1 MLLKFTQVIQQNCCQ
16 PGRKFKKSF
25 CAVDRLRCQ
34 LELSK
39 SETSQFRSDLV
50 FDIVNYVHV
59 IFLHGGLMLFWDIW
73 RVQTSV
79 LLNFYARIVPMLA
92 TSFQLIT
99 RLRPD
104 CFTFCNTCHVI
115 SLYWYFKNCQLKMYC
130 ECYNAQL
137 FITFK
142 WEQILQTRSHIMM
155 KSQHNSVL
163 HAFSVPDWSEMCR
176 VVGVLTVL
184 LLLPTQYTAGEIFKM
199 WCQEFN
205 KYLLANI
212 YIDIDIT
219 LLISDM
225 DFLYQFNLRLHNFE
239 GFFSNVEKKKIQKLA
254 GLWLVGEV
262 VNHHDHV
269 GLYGSKVA
277 EGCSAFQRRSC

>member
-1 MLLKFTQVIQQNCCQ
+1 
-16 PGRKFKKSF
+16 
-25 CAVDRLRCQ
+25 
-34 LELSK
+34 
-39 SETSQFRSDLV
+39 
-50 FDIVNYVHV
+50 
-59 IFLHGGLMLFWDIW
+59 
-73 RVQTSV
+73 
-79 LLNFYARIVPMLA
+79 
-92 TSFQLIT
+92 
-99 RLRPD
+99 
-104 CFTFCNTCHVI
+104 
-115 SLYWYFKNCQLKMYC
+115 MYC
-130 ECYNAQL
+130 ECYNTQL

-163 HAFSVPDWSEMCR
+163 HAFSVPHWSEMCG

-199 WCQEFN
+199 WCQEFD

-239 GFFSNVEKKKIQKLA
+239 GFFSNVEKKKKNQKLA

-262 VNHHDHV
+262 VNHV

-277 EGCSAFQRRSC
+277 EGCSAFQRRSCFKFYYHSLEQCSHIIMSSKEHIVKCLKIKLCDAWNYSWTKILKWILFSCGLNELNDIWCIPFNSLRPSGTYKCVSKLIYKVISGWQSILQ

>member
-1 MLLKFTQVIQQNCCQ
+1 
-16 PGRKFKKSF
+16 
-25 CAVDRLRCQ
+25 
-34 LELSK
+34 
-39 SETSQFRSDLV
+39 
-50 FDIVNYVHV
+50 
-59 IFLHGGLMLFWDIW
+59 
-73 RVQTSV
+73 
-79 LLNFYARIVPMLA
+79 
-92 TSFQLIT
+92 
-99 RLRPD
+99 
-104 CFTFCNTCHVI
+104 
-115 SLYWYFKNCQLKMYC
+115 MYC
-130 ECYNAQL
+130 ECYFTQL

-184 LLLPTQYTAGEIFKM
+184 LLLPTQYTAGEIVKM
-199 WCQEFN
+199 WCQEFD

-225 DFLYQFNLRLHNFE
+225 VSISVQPEITSLLKGFL
-239 GFFSNVEKKKIQKLA
+239 SNVKKKKKKIKS
-254 GLWLVGEV
+254 GEV
-262 VNHHDHV
+262 VNHV

-277 EGCSAFQRRSC
+277 EGCSAFQRRSCCTRVRLLLVLSCLKSCIGSCTHWRV

>member
-1 MLLKFTQVIQQNCCQ
+1 
-16 PGRKFKKSF
+16 
-25 CAVDRLRCQ
+25 
-34 LELSK
+34 
-39 SETSQFRSDLV
+39 
-50 FDIVNYVHV
+50 
-59 IFLHGGLMLFWDIW
+59 
-73 RVQTSV
+73 
-79 LLNFYARIVPMLA
+79 MLA

-115 SLYWYFKNCQLKMYC
+115 SLYWYFKNCQPKMYC
-130 ECYNAQL
+130 ECYNTQL

-163 HAFSVPDWSEMCR
+163 HAFSVPDWSEMCG

-199 WCQEFN
+199 WCQEFD

-212 YIDIDIT
+212 YTQRTHDEIIT
-219 LLISDM
+219 SLWRRNDVATS
-225 DFLYQFNLRLHNFE
+225 FWRHND
-239 GFFSNVEKKKIQKLA
+239 VIIA
-254 GLWLVGEV
+254 
-262 VNHHDHV
+262 
-269 GLYGSKVA
+269 
-277 EGCSAFQRRSC
+277 SCARWV

>member
-1 MLLKFTQVIQQNCCQ
+1 
-16 PGRKFKKSF
+16 
-25 CAVDRLRCQ
+25 
-34 LELSK
+34 
-39 SETSQFRSDLV
+39 
-50 FDIVNYVHV
+50 
-59 IFLHGGLMLFWDIW
+59 
-73 RVQTSV
+73 
-79 LLNFYARIVPMLA
+79 MLA
-92 TSFQLIT
+92 TSFQLMT

-130 ECYNAQL
+130 ECYNTQL
-137 FITFK
+137 FIIFK

-176 VVGVLTVL
+176 VIGVLTVL
-184 LLLPTQYTAGEIFKM
+184 LLLPTQYTAGEIVKM
-199 WCQEFN
+199 WCQEFD

-225 DFLYQFNLRLHNFE
+225 DFY
-239 GFFSNVEKKKIQKLA
+239 A
-254 GLWLVGEV
+254 
-262 VNHHDHV
+262 
-269 GLYGSKVA
+269 
-277 EGCSAFQRRSC
+277 SAFRRRRHYVFGLSVRPSVRPKPEIPSFDLYINH

>member
-1 MLLKFTQVIQQNCCQ
+1 
-16 PGRKFKKSF
+16 
-25 CAVDRLRCQ
+25 
-34 LELSK
+34 
-39 SETSQFRSDLV
+39 
-50 FDIVNYVHV
+50 
-59 IFLHGGLMLFWDIW
+59 
-73 RVQTSV
+73 
-79 LLNFYARIVPMLA
+79 MLA

-130 ECYNAQL
+130 ECYDTQV

-163 HAFSVPDWSEMCR
+163 HAFSVPDWSEMCG

-199 WCQEFN
+199 WCQEFD

-239 GFFSNVEKKKIQKLA
+239 VPMLKKKK
-254 GLWLVGEV
+254 
-262 VNHHDHV
+262 N
-269 GLYGSKVA
+269 SKV
-277 EGCSAFQRRSC
+277 GRSMISWRSG